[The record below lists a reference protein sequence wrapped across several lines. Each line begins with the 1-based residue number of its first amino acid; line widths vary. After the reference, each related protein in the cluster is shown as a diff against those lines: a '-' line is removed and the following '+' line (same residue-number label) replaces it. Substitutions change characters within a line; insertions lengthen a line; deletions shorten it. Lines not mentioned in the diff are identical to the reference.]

1 MLNYIQ
7 VDCLLLKIE
16 TIILN
21 KIDIQKYT
29 ITFARLT
36 EGGLTNVPS
45 LHNPAILYTILNTHG
60 SSPVVFCRLHLSL

>member
-21 KIDIQKYT
+21 KIDIQKYN

-45 LHNPAILYTILNTHG
+45 SHNPGILVLNTHG
-60 SSPVVFCRLHLSL
+60 SSPVVCYRLQ